1 MRRQYTQASLSLRSG
16 VAMGLMGILLVGA
29 ILAEEGV
36 FLWPGVGPKVSVDTL
51 PSNSYEPSFVAFQ
64 GETLSVDQ
72 PQENV
77 AAVTAGPTGAT
88 PTTGAPSSA
97 PYQGDGRP
105 PVAATHPPQAGTFP
119 PTPGPGS
126 APTGTPI
133 GYWTPPPTDTP
144 TPPLTPFP
152 TGTPTITPTPTPT
165 PTRPPPPTLPPTPV
179 PTPVPTPIPTPI
191 PTPVPTAVP
200 TDTPIPTAAPTDTP
214 VPTPTPT
221 GSP

>member
-51 PSNSYEPSFVAFQ
+51 PSSSYEPSFVALQ

-88 PTTGAPSSA
+88 PTTGAPSSV

-105 PVAATHPPQAGTFP
+105 PVAATNPPQAGTFP
-119 PTPGPGS
+119 PTPGPGG
-126 APTGTPI
+126 APTGTPTGTPI

-152 TGTPTITPTPTPT
+152 TG
-165 PTRPPPPTLPPTPV
+165 
-179 PTPVPTPIPTPI
+179 
-191 PTPVPTAVP
+191 
-200 TDTPIPTAAPTDTP
+200 APTFT
-214 VPTPTPT
+214 PTPTPT